1 MSEPDEPND
10 YDRVAIPAPPNLSDD
25 RLYAD
30 GLRDGVEAM
39 MTSISTFLNA
49 AKGSNRELS
58 INIKGKGRLVIRQR
72 KLQNKRRRLSA
83 SPTIQ
88 SHSNAF
94 STLASDLD

>member
-1 MSEPDEPND
+1 MSEPYEPTD
-10 YDRVAIPAPPNLSDD
+10 FDRATIPTPLNLSDD
-25 RLYAD
+25 KLYAD

-39 MTSISTFLNA
+39 MSSINTFLRT

-72 KLQNKRRRLSA
+72 KLQNKKRRLSA

-94 STLASDLD
+94 STLASE